1 MDAVIPGVPAPG
13 EILAERYRV
22 ERVLGRGGM
31 GVVLAAEHLALRQ
44 PVALKLL
51 LPGCM
56 QSAGSVERFL
66 REARAAASLQGT
78 HVVRV
83 LDAGLLEAGTPYL
96 VMERLAGRD
105 LREVLRERDHL
116 PVAEAVD
123 LVLQACEAIAEAHAR
138 GIIHRDLKPANLFLA
153 KDERGAALIKVLD
166 FGLSKCTTDD
176 DSSSLTSPNL
186 IAGSLPYMAP
196 EQALSLKWADARAD
210 IWALGVILYELITG
224 HRPFEVGGT
233 PESLRTSLEA
243 PPAAISAWGID
254 VPAGIERAI
263 LRCLEKERRLR
274 PQTIAELAQAI
285 APFGTPA
292 ASGSVER
299 IGRCGAPAEPGEP
312 PGRGDPAVE
321 PTERLAPARAD
332 GTRPHGESA
341 AEMPP
346 QGASTTRRM
355 AAAALPRARW
365 SMGRLVVSPAGTRAA
380 RALAPRL
387 AAGAAAPTRSGWGW
401 SVFLAVAVSAAAL
414 VAFALAR
421 VAPWLG
427 GGPSII
433 APERL
438 ASFAP
443 LPTGPARPLDP
454 ATAAQIRLGRMLF
467 QDPRLSGHHD
477 VACTSCH
484 PLDTWGVDG
493 RKLSRGSEG
502 REPPR
507 NTLSVYNIAGYFA
520 LLWDGRQTNLVD
532 QAKEVLLSR
541 NAMGATPE
549 GIEAALRASSG
560 YAQAFAEAFPDQPEA
575 VTFHNVAQALAA
587 FQATLFTR
595 SRWDVFLEGD
605 KTALSDEEKAGF
617 NAFVDTGCVSC
628 HFGPDIGAT
637 MYQKSGLVKPWPDS
651 KDRGRYEIT
660 RRDVDWMVFRVPG
673 LRNVARTGPYFHDGS
688 VSSLEEAVR
697 MMARHQLGK
706 ELGGEEVRLIVRWL
720 GSLTGEIPRADV
732 ELDEA
737 SRAIV
742 NGRAAP

>member
-1 MDAVIPGVPAPG
+1 MDASIPGVPAPG
-13 EILAERYRV
+13 EVLADRYRV
-22 ERVLGRGGM
+22 EGVLGRGGM

-51 LPGCM
+51 LPSCM
-56 QSAGSVERFL
+56 RSASSVERFL
-66 REARAAASLQGT
+66 REARAAAALQGK

-83 LDAGLLEAGTPYL
+83 LDAGLLDAGTPYL
-96 VMERLAGRD
+96 VMERLTGLD

-123 LVLQACEAIAEAHAR
+123 VVLQACEAIAEAHAH
-138 GIIHRDLKPANLFLA
+138 GIIHRDLKPANLFMA
-153 KDERGAALIKVLD
+153 RDERGVALIKVLD
-166 FGLSKCTTDD
+166 FGLSKCTADD
-176 DSSSLTSPNL
+176 ETSSLTSLNV
-186 IAGSLPYMAP
+186 IAGSIPYMAP

-233 PESLRTSLEA
+233 PESLRAALEA
-243 PPAAISAWGID
+243 PPPAMSAWGID

-263 LRCLEKERRLR
+263 LRCLEKDRRLR
-274 PQTIAELAQAI
+274 PQAIAELARAI
-285 APFGTPA
+285 APFGAPA
-292 ASGSVER
+292 ASASVER
-299 IGRCGAPAEPGEP
+299 ICRYPAPSDPRAP
-312 PGRGDPAVE
+312 PGHGDPAFE
-321 PTERLAPARAD
+321 PTEKLSPAGARAPDPRLTSGASATAPARPRW
-332 GTRPHGESA
+332 GLSLLLG
-341 AEMPP
+341 
-346 QGASTTRRM
+346 GAV
-355 AAAALPRARW
+355 AAAALLAW
-365 SMGRLVVSPAGTRAA
+365 
-380 RALAPRL
+380 AL
-387 AAGAAAPTRSGWGW
+387 S
-401 SVFLAVAVSAAAL
+401 
-414 VAFALAR
+414 R
-421 VAPWLG
+421 VAPWLDTA
-427 GGPSII
+427 PPTI

-443 LPTGPARPLDP
+443 LPTGPTRPLDP
-454 ATAAQIRLGRMLF
+454 ATAAQIALGRMLF
-467 QDPRLSGHHD
+467 QDPRLSRHHD
-477 VACTSCH
+477 IACTSCH

-507 NTLSVYNIAGYFA
+507 NTLSIYNIAGFFA

-541 NAMGATPE
+541 NAMAATPE
-549 GIEAALRASSG
+549 GIEAALRPSEG
-560 YAQAFAEAFPDQPEA
+560 YARAFAQAFPEEPA
-575 VTFHNVAQALAA
+575 PVTFHNVARALAA
-587 FQATLFTR
+587 FEATLFTR
-595 SRWDVFLEGD
+595 SRWDRFLEGE
-605 KTALSDEEKAGF
+605 KSALSDEEKAGF

-637 MYQKSGLVKPWPDS
+637 MYQKAGLVKPWPDT

-660 RRDVDWMVFRVPG
+660 RRGVDWMVFRVPS

-706 ELGGEEVRLIVRWL
+706 ELRGEDVRLIARWL

-742 NGRAAP
+742 TSGAAR